1 MQQLNLPFGSFKI
14 TKTHDGYKIFDV
26 IRHKYVSLTPEEWV
40 RQHMVHYLIHHKH
53 YPAGLTAVE
62 HLVRINQLRQRAD
75 VVMYDRNRQPL
86 LIVECK
92 APSVAIT
99 SGVFEQAL
107 RYNMVLGVRV
117 VVVSNGMTHLAA
129 KLDGKGGFEL
139 MDHIPNY
146 PELVGHA
153 ME

>member
-1 MQQLNLPFGSFKI
+1 MQQLNLPSGSFKI
-14 TKTHDGYKIFDV
+14 TKTHDRYKIFDV

>member
-1 MQQLNLPFGSFKI
+1 MQALDFPPCSLKLLPVDG
-14 TKTHDGYKIFDV
+14 KTAAFDI
-26 IRHKYVSLTPEEWV
+26 IRKKYIVLTPEEWV